1 MRTLHTSIWVKYV
14 RREISTLTDTDREEF
29 LNALHVLW
37 DVSSKKGSAKVR
49 AVLVHWCLIITRK
62 SSNRPSF
69 PCVFGGSA
77 QYTDAYKSINYFAL
91 VYNDGAGNFICDEFN
106 GGTGFLNNRAYLR

>member
-49 AVLVHWCLIITRK
+49 AACCRLLNDAVLKSPLIPVRVRGVGAVHGRL
-62 SSNRPSF
+62 
-69 PCVFGGSA
+69 
-77 QYTDAYKSINYFAL
+77 
-91 VYNDGAGNFICDEFN
+91 
-106 GGTGFLNNRAYLR
+106 

>member
-1 MRTLHTSIWVKYV
+1 LEQDISTMRTLHTSIWVKYV

-49 AVLVHWCLIITRK
+49 AVWSTGA
-62 SSNRPSF
+62 SS
-69 PCVFGGSA
+69 
-77 QYTDAYKSINYFAL
+77 
-91 VYNDGAGNFICDEFN
+91 
-106 GGTGFLNNRAYLR
+106 